1 MNKFKMICLSVAI
14 FFVAFVLYSISKVLL
29 IYAVLLAIVGTV
41 MHFILKLVEEK
52 LLAYRNNNK
61 RGFYFFGILGY
72 LLACFIL
79 SLKFNFVDVFIFIT
93 FITLMISIKTELMLK
108 ERNRR
113 IEEEREKEFLLQ
125 YPEVAEKYKGALAI
139 LEKKGKNFESY
150 EYITVNI
157 LGKAKELYFSRK
169 KIIEDKKS
177 IAATRIELEDV
188 INEAETKNDKI
199 SMLQKRLEK
208 IQRREIIYNKYIE
221 DTQEAI
227 KSTIYDF
234 VGIKADIELANSNG
248 TKQIKLD
255 NKALEE
261 KSKLLSDLQKQLPL
275 FDDIDDD
282 TEVIDVN

>member
-1 MNKFKMICLSVAI
+1 MIKSTSLSS
-14 FFVAFVLYSISKVLL
+14 LNISLNV
-29 IYAVLLAIVGTV
+29 
-41 MHFILKLVEEK
+41 
-52 LLAYRNNNK
+52 
-61 RGFYFFGILGY
+61 
-72 LLACFIL
+72 
-79 SLKFNFVDVFIFIT
+79 
-93 FITLMISIKTELMLK
+93 
-108 ERNRR
+108 
-113 IEEEREKEFLLQ
+113 
-125 YPEVAEKYKGALAI
+125 KG
-139 LEKKGKNFESY
+139 KGKNFESY

-157 LGKAKELYFSRK
+157 LGKAKKLYFSRK

-221 DTQEAI
+221 DTQEA
-227 KSTIYDF
+227 
-234 VGIKADIELANSNG
+234 SNG